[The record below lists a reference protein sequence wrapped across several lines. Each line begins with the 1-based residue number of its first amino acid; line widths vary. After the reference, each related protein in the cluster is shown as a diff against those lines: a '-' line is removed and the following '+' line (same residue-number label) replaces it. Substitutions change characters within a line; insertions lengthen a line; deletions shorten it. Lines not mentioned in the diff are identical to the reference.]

1 MKSDSSIFKSLFFLC
16 LFLCCF
22 SLLSQ
27 SVHASEKVRI
37 GYYEDGDYM
46 SRNDDGNY
54 VGFNFEYLQQIAKYT
69 GWDYEIV
76 DANSFTSAYDML
88 ISGEIDMLPA
98 LYYTKERAE
107 DLLFPDSAMC
117 NIYST
122 LNLRCDDT
130 RYDYEDFSSFNGMK
144 VGVIRDSVD
153 AANFKAYCKSNNI
166 KVDTIP
172 YDETQALLKALDDR
186 TLDAIAIT
194 HLGKSSTY
202 RSIAQFSPEPI
213 YMAVSKNRPDLL
225 GELNST
231 LNRIK
236 LRDPYYDIKL
246 YQKYF
251 SVSTTQEPVFTPSE
265 KEFIQ
270 DTAPINVVYSSNQ
283 SPLSYLDTAAGKF
296 SGVVA
301 DLFTMISNTTG
312 LRFTYI
318 PEENYKDALDAV
330 KDGSAEIIA
339 SVANDYLWAAQ
350 NQLSTTSYFLRAPV
364 AMISANRKTSSPVL
378 ALSDGFFLSESI
390 SADNQDK
397 EILYYDSAEECFQA
411 LARGDADI
419 TYSNTYIAE
428 HLLSDPRYEPFSI
441 VTMTNY
447 SDEISLGISSS
458 SDPRLF
464 SILDKVLQYTSND
477 MINELVLKNSLNSH
491 SVNWRDLLYQYPVQT
506 MSIIFLVFILV
517 ISVFSYILI
526 TKSRNHRQIEKIM
539 YLDDLTNIWNLNKFR
554 LEAEKILS
562 IPGNRTYAFIYA
574 DINQFKTINDTFGFA
589 EGDQLLRNFANIL
602 RENIREGECCA
613 RVSADQFVLML
624 RYENWTQMT
633 ERTKSIDHQMN
644 DLLIAENKTYR
655 LIIIFGV
662 YLLQDTDPLDVSLM
676 LDLANYARRSAKIT
690 HKSLTIKYDENMR
703 QEELQERKL
712 ANVMHAALENNE
724 FIPYFQPKYNMA
736 DHSIIGSEAL
746 VRWIDTQKEIQYPG
760 SFIPFFEKNGFI
772 VEIDL
777 CIYTN
782 VCRIIR
788 SWIDQGLEVKPV
800 SCNFSRL
807 HFRNEDFPQTLCRIA
822 DQFQV
827 PHEYLEL
834 EITESVVMENKER
847 VLDYLGRLK
856 KLNFLIS
863 IDDFGSEYSSLGMLQ
878 YLTVDVIKLDRSFLQ
893 EGIAKK
899 RMRTIIQGII
909 NVIHGLNISII
920 CEGVENEEQAEMLM
934 EMGCHRA
941 QGFYY
946 ARPMPLEEFEHLI
959 KENH

>member
-1 MKSDSSIFKSLFFLC
+1 MKNKSCILKSLFFLC
-16 LFLCCF
+16 LLLCCF

-27 SVHASEKVRI
+27 PVRASEKVRI

-46 SRNDDGNY
+46 SRNSNGNY
-54 VGFNFEYLQQIAKYT
+54 AGFNFEYLQQIAKYT

-76 DANSFTSAYDML
+76 DAKSFTSAYDML
-88 ISGEIDMLPA
+88 ISGEIDLLPG
-98 LYYTKERAE
+98 LYLTEERE
-107 DLLFPDSAMC
+107 KDILFPDSAMC
-117 NIYST
+117 NIYTT

-130 RYDYEDFSSFNGMK
+130 RYDYEDFSSFEGMK
-144 VGVIRDSVD
+144 VGVIQDSVD
-153 AANFKAYCKSNNI
+153 AENFRSYCKTNDI
-166 KVDTIP
+166 KAEIFP
-172 YDETQALLKALDDR
+172 YAETQNLLDALDDH

-194 HLGKSSTY
+194 HLGKNSTY
-202 RSIAQFSPEPI
+202 RSIAQFSPSPI
-213 YMAVSKNRPDLL
+213 YMAVTKSRTDLL
-225 GELNST
+225 TQLNAT

-236 LRDPYYDIKL
+236 LRDPNYDIKL
-246 YQKYF
+246 YEKYF
-251 SVSTTQEPVFTPSE
+251 SVSSAQEPVFSQSE
-265 KEFIQ
+265 KAFIRE
-270 DTAPINVVYSSNQ
+270 TAPINVVYSSNRT
-283 SPLSYLDTAAGKF
+283 PLSYLNSVTGKF

-301 DLFTMISNTTG
+301 DLFQMISDATG
-312 LRFTYI
+312 LHFNYT
-318 PEENYKDALDAV
+318 PKENYTDMLASV
-330 KDGSAEIIA
+330 KDGSAEVIA
-339 SVANDYLWAAQ
+339 GAANDYLWSAQ
-350 NQLSTTSYFLRAPV
+350 NHLSTTSYFLRAPV
-364 AMISANRKTSSPVL
+364 AMISANRQTPSPVL
-378 ALSDGFFLSESI
+378 ALSDGSFLSDSI
-390 SADNQDK
+390 AGDNKDK
-397 EILYYDSAEECFQA
+397 KILYYDSVEDCFEA
-411 LARGDADI
+411 LAKGDADI

-428 HLLSDPRYEPFSI
+428 HLLSDPKYELFSI

-447 SDEISLGISSS
+447 SDEISIGVSSS

-464 SILDKVLQYTSND
+464 SIVDKVLQYTSND
-477 MINELVLKNSLNSH
+477 VINELVLKNSLNSH
-491 SVNWRDLLYQYPVQT
+491 SVTWHDLLYQYPLQT
-506 MSIIFLVFILV
+506 MLIILLIFILV
-517 ISVFSYILI
+517 VSVFSYILI

-554 LEAEKILS
+554 LEAEQILS
-562 IPGNRTYAFIYA
+562 APGNQPYAFIYA

-602 RENIREGECCA
+602 RESIRDGECCA

-624 RYENWTQMT
+624 RYESWDQLTD
-633 ERTKSIDHQMN
+633 RTKAMDQQMN
-644 DLLIAENKTYR
+644 HILVEANKTYR

-662 YLLQDTDPLDVSLM
+662 YLTQDTDPQDVSQM

-690 HKSLTIKYDENMR
+690 HKSLTIKYDANMR
-703 QEELQERKL
+703 QDELNQRKL

-746 VRWIDTQKEIQYPG
+746 VRWIDEKKEIKYPG

-788 SWIDQGLEVKPV
+788 SWIDQGLDVKPV

-822 DQFQV
+822 DQYQV

-834 EITESVVMENKER
+834 EITESVVMENRER
-847 VLDYLGRLK
+847 VLDYLDRLK
-856 KLNFLIS
+856 KLHFLIS
-863 IDDFGSEYSSLGMLQ
+863 IDDFGSGYSSLGMLQ

-893 EGIAKK
+893 EGITEK
-899 RMRTIIQGII
+899 RMRTIIEGII
-909 NVIHGLNISII
+909 KVIHGLNISII
-920 CEGVENEEQAEMLM
+920 CEGVENKEQAEMLID
-934 EMGCHRA
+934 MGCHRA

-946 ARPMPLEEFEHLI
+946 AKPMPLADFENLI
-959 KENH
+959 K

>member
-1 MKSDSSIFKSLFFLC
+1 MKNTSCILKSLFFLC
-16 LFLCCF
+16 LLLCCF
-22 SLLSQ
+22 TLFSQ
-27 SVHASEKVRI
+27 TVRASQKIRI

-46 SRNDDGNY
+46 SRNSSGNY
-54 VGFNFEYLQQIAKYT
+54 EGFNFEYLQQIAKYT
-69 GWDYEIV
+69 GWDYEII
-76 DANSFTSAYDML
+76 DGKSFTSAFDML
-88 ISGEIDMLPA
+88 ISGEIDLLPG
-98 LYYTKERAE
+98 LYYTDERAK
-107 DLLFPDSAMC
+107 DILFPDSSMC
-117 NIYST
+117 NIYTT

-130 RYDYEDFSSFNGMK
+130 RYDYEDFSSYEGMK
-144 VGVIRDSVD
+144 VGVIKDSVD
-153 AANFKAYCKSNNI
+153 AENFVSYCETNDIKADIY
-166 KVDTIP
+166 P
-172 YDETQALLKALDDR
+172 YMETQDLLDALDDH

-194 HLGKSSTY
+194 HLGKNSTY
-202 RSIAQFSPEPI
+202 RSIAQFSPQPI
-213 YMAVSKNRPDLL
+213 YMAVSKNRSDLL
-225 GELNST
+225 TQLNST

-246 YQKYF
+246 YEKYF
-251 SVSTTQEPVFTPSE
+251 SVSTAQEPVFTQSE

-270 DTAPINVVYSSNQ
+270 ETTPINVVYSSNRT
-283 SPLSYLDTAAGKF
+283 PLSYFDPVTDKF

-301 DLFTMISNTTG
+301 DLFTMISDSTG
-312 LRFTYI
+312 LLFNYI
-318 PEENYKDALDAV
+318 PQDNYTDMVDAV
-330 KDGSAEIIA
+330 KNGSAGIIA
-339 SVANDYLWAAQ
+339 SVTNDYLWSAQ
-350 NQLSTTSYFLRAPV
+350 NQLSTTAYFLRAPV
-364 AMISANRKTSSPVL
+364 ALISSNRQTSSPVL
-378 ALSDGFFLSESI
+378 ALTDGSYLSETI
-390 SADNQDK
+390 AGDNQDK
-397 EILYYDSAEECFQA
+397 KILYFASEEECFEA

-428 HLLSDPRYEPFSI
+428 HLLADARYELFSI

-447 SDEISLGISSS
+447 SDEISIGISSS

-477 MINELVLKNSLNSH
+477 SINELVLKNSLNSH
-491 SVNWRDLLYQYPVQT
+491 SITWRDLLYQYPLQT
-506 MSIIFLVFILV
+506 IVIVVLIFILV

-539 YLDDLTNIWNLNKFR
+539 YLDGLTNIWNLNKFR
-554 LEAEKILS
+554 LEAAQILNT
-562 IPGNRTYAFIYA
+562 PDGRHYAFIYT

-589 EGDQLLRNFANIL
+589 EGDQLLCNFANIL
-602 RENIREGECCA
+602 RKNIQEGECCA

-624 RYENWTQMT
+624 NYESWEQLTN
-633 ERTKSIDHQMN
+633 RTKAIDQQMN
-644 DLLIAENKTYR
+644 QILVETNKTYR

-662 YLLQDTDPLDVSLM
+662 YLTQDTGPQDVSQM

-703 QEELQERKL
+703 QDELNQRKL
-712 ANVMHAALENNE
+712 ANVMHAALDKNE

-746 VRWIDTQKEIQYPG
+746 VRWVDGKNEIKYPG
-760 SFIPFFEKNGFI
+760 AFIPFFEKNGFV

-788 SWIDQGLEVKPV
+788 SWIDRGLDVTPV

-822 DQFQV
+822 DQYQV

-834 EITESVVMENKER
+834 EITESVVMEDKER
-847 VLDYLGRLK
+847 VLDYLDRLK
-856 KLNFLIS
+856 KLHFLIS
-863 IDDFGSEYSSLGMLQ
+863 IDDFGSGYSSLGMLQ

-893 EGIAKK
+893 EGIAER
-899 RMRTIIQGII
+899 RMRTIIEGII

-920 CEGVENEEQAEMLM
+920 CEGVENKEQANMLIS
-934 EMGCHRA
+934 MGCHRA

-946 ARPMPLEEFEHLI
+946 ARPMPLEEFENLM
-959 KENH
+959 N

>member
-1 MKSDSSIFKSLFFLC
+1 MKNHSCILKSLFFLC
-16 LFLCCF
+16 LLLCCF

-27 SVHASEKVRI
+27 PVRASEKIRI

-46 SRNDDGNY
+46 SRNSNGNY

-76 DANSFTSAYDML
+76 DAKSFTAAINML
-88 ISGEIDMLPA
+88 IAGEIDLLPG
-98 LYYTKERAE
+98 LYYTEERAQ
-107 DLLFPDSAMC
+107 DILFPDSAMC
-117 NIYST
+117 NIYTT
-122 LNLRCDDT
+122 LNLRSDDT
-130 RYDYEDFSSFNGMK
+130 RYDYEDFTSFEGMK

-153 AANFKAYCKSNNI
+153 AENFNTYCKTNNI
-166 KVDTIP
+166 KAEIFP
-172 YDETQALLKALDDR
+172 YGETQDLLDALDDH

-194 HLGKSSTY
+194 HLGKNSTY
-202 RSIAQFSPEPI
+202 RSIAQFSPNPI
-213 YMAVSKNRPDLL
+213 YMAVSKKRTDLL
-225 GELNST
+225 TQLNAT

-236 LRDPYYDIKL
+236 LRDPNYDIKL
-246 YQKYF
+246 YEKYF
-251 SVSTTQEPVFTPSE
+251 SVSTAQEPVFTQSE
-265 KEFIQ
+265 KNFIRESS
-270 DTAPINVVYSSNQ
+270 PINVVYSSNRT
-283 SPLSYLDTAAGKF
+283 PLSYTNPATGQF

-301 DLFTMISNTTG
+301 DLFTIISDTTG
-312 LRFTYI
+312 LRFSYI
-318 PEENYKDALDAV
+318 PKENYTDMLGAV
-330 KDGSAEIIA
+330 KDGSAQVIA
-339 SVANDYLWAAQ
+339 SVANDYLWSSQ
-350 NQLSTTSYFLRAPV
+350 NHLSTTSYFLRAPV
-364 AMISANRKTSSPVL
+364 AMISANRQTDSPVL
-378 ALSDGFFLSESI
+378 ALAEGSFLSEYI
-390 SADNQDK
+390 AGDNKDK
-397 EILYYDSAEECFQA
+397 KILYYDSVADCFEA
-411 LARGDADI
+411 LANGDADI

-428 HLLSDPRYEPFSI
+428 YLLSDPRYELFSI
-441 VTMTNY
+441 ITMTNY
-447 SDEISLGISSS
+447 SDEISIGLSSS

-477 MINELVLKNSLNSH
+477 EINELVLKNSLSSH
-491 SVNWRDLLYQYPVQT
+491 SVTWNDLLYQYPLQT
-506 MSIIFLVFILV
+506 MLLILFVFILV

-526 TKSRNHRQIEKIM
+526 TKSRNHRKFEKIM

-554 LEAEKILS
+554 LETEQILWD
-562 IPGNRTYAFIYA
+562 PGNRSYAFIYA

-589 EGDQLLRNFANIL
+589 EGDQLLRDFANIL
-602 RENIREGECCA
+602 RDNIQEGECCA

-624 RYENWTQMT
+624 RYEDWEQLT
-633 ERTKSIDHQMN
+633 ERTKAMDQQMN
-644 DLLIAENKTYR
+644 RILVEANKTYR

-662 YLLQDTDPLDVSLM
+662 YLTQDTDTQDVSQM

-703 QEELQERKL
+703 QDELNQRKL
-712 ANVMHAALENNE
+712 ANVMHAALDHNE

-736 DHSIIGSEAL
+736 DHTIIGSEAL
-746 VRWIDTQKEIQYPG
+746 VRWIDSNKELKSPG
-760 SFIPFFEKNGFI
+760 SFIPFFEKNGFV

-788 SWIDQGLEVKPV
+788 SWIDRGIDVTPV

-807 HFRNEDFPQTLCRIA
+807 HFRNEDFPQTLCEIA
-822 DQFQV
+822 DRYQV

-847 VLDYLGRLK
+847 VLDYLNRLK

-863 IDDFGSEYSSLGMLQ
+863 IDDFGSGYSSLGMLQ

-909 NVIHGLNISII
+909 KVIHGLNISII
-920 CEGVENEEQAEMLM
+920 CEGVENKEQAEMLM

-946 ARPMPLEEFEHLI
+946 ARPMPLEEFEDLI
-959 KENH
+959 K